1 MLSYLRPPVLPT
13 HHPHLSHIHHIHWNN
28 TFMNPMNQNPL
39 HKRKRLT
46 VIREGVIPWQ
56 PKHNTGHMHC
66 AITQRRWGKRRIRWR
81 GHFKM
86 CCALC
91 VCGGC
96 CVSIPMNDDGDYV
109 GHCFINITYTI
120 GCRLWSCVLRSI
132 IIIYTAVWC
141 VRRAY
146 MLCAW
151 MVDVPSIRWWILTTH
166 QMCTQRSKHT
176 QIFQEKN
183 YIFFY

>member
-1 MLSYLRPPVLPT
+1 
-13 HHPHLSHIHHIHWNN
+13 
-28 TFMNPMNQNPL
+28 
-39 HKRKRLT
+39 
-46 VIREGVIPWQ
+46 
-56 PKHNTGHMHC
+56 MHC

-176 QIFQEKN
+176 QIFSGIKII
-183 YIFFY
+183 YIFLLDYIWLNYALLYCVRVCGRLFACLPPVIGIWSWRKKSNRIV